1 MKRFA
6 TLASVTLAVL
16 ALSASSVQAADVEG
30 FESTWKAAQ
39 AKAEK
44 ANKPIYAHF
53 TTTWCGWCRRIED
66 DTYASEKGKE
76 ALKDFVAVSL
86 DCTVP
91 RGEQPKGNTL
101 TNIQL
106 MQKYG
111 GSGYPFLV
119 MTTPDGTLLHSFSG
133 YVQPDQFQAEAQR
146 ALKAWKTFKGFREY
160 EAKADKSSMEYNVK
174 ALNFYA
180 DVKNFE
186 KASEPAKKILKAEP
200 KHELALKAQYV
211 LFMAMSE
218 QGKEDQARKH
228 FQKLKELDPKNE
240 KGLLEQAVWAK
251 ADQLIVTYRQAEDES
266 QAKQVLSTIA
276 DRLKT
281 LAGEEIELE
290 DPVRLHYILGNVY
303 NMIEKTDQAVKH
315 WKTALGH
322 NPPGRLQQEIQR
334 RIDQNTDSE

>member
-6 TLASVTLAVL
+6 TPASVSLVLL
-16 ALSASSVQAADVEG
+16 ALAFSSVQAADVEG

-44 ANKPIYAHF
+44 ESKPIYAHF

-66 DTYASEKGKE
+66 DTYDSEKGKGV
-76 ALKDFVAVSL
+76 LKDFVPVSL

-91 RGEQPKGNTL
+91 RGEQPKGDTL

-133 YVQPDQFQAEAQR
+133 YVQPDKFQAEAQK
-146 ALKAWKTFKGFREY
+146 ALKAWQSYKEFRDY

-174 ALNFYA
+174 ALSFYG

-186 KASEPAKKILKAEP
+186 KAAEPARKVLKAEP
-200 KHELALKAQYV
+200 KHDLAPKAHFV
-211 LFMAMSE
+211 LFMATSE
-218 QGKEDQARKH
+218 QGKDDQAQKH
-228 FQKLKELDPKNE
+228 FQKLKDLDPKNE

-251 ADQLIVTYRQAEDES
+251 ADQLIAKYRQAEDES
-266 QAKQVLSTIA
+266 QAKQVLARIA
-276 DRLKT
+276 ENLKS
-281 LAGEEIELE
+281 LAGENIQLE

-303 NMIEKTDQAVKH
+303 NMIGQAAPAVKH
-315 WKTALGH
+315 WKIALDH

-334 RIDQNTDSE
+334 RVEQNSDSQ